1 MIFRDNFLR
10 RYLDL
15 APAALAFERA
25 AECEILRERE
35 WVRPILDIGCG
46 DGIFAAILFD
56 EKLDT
61 GIDLDPAEVARA
73 QKQDAYRE
81 LLVCAGDRIPKPD
94 QAYNTIL
101 SNSVI
106 EHIPALM
113 PVLKEAHRL
122 LAPNGQLFLTIPT
135 DRLEHNSLPA
145 RLFNLFGATGLEA
158 RYGKFHNRFW
168 QHYNVHSRAGWREL
182 FNAAGFEVA
191 EERLYASPNFSS
203 FYDLLMP
210 CALPS
215 MAAKRLFG
223 RWFLFR
229 ELRQYYSTLVYW
241 LIAAIHGKLKRE
253 AGSSLVFYA
262 LRKV

>member
-1 MIFRDNFLR
+1 VIFRNNFLR

-15 APAALAFERA
+15 APAALAVERA
-25 AECEILRERE
+25 VECDILKERE
-35 WVRPILDIGCG
+35 FNRPILDIGCG

-61 GIDLDPAEVARA
+61 GIDLDPAEIARA
-73 QKQDAYRE
+73 ERQDAYRE
-81 LLVCAGDRIPKPD
+81 LLVCAGDKIPKPD
-94 QAYNTIL
+94 QAYNTVL

-106 EHIPALM
+106 EHIPDLM

-145 RLFNLFGATGLEA
+145 RIFNLFGATGLET
-158 RYGKFHNRFW
+158 RYGAFHNRFW

-182 FNAAGFEVA
+182 FAAAGFQVDD
-191 EERLYASPNFSS
+191 ERLYASPNFSS

-223 RWFLFR
+223 RWFLLPG
-229 ELRQYYSTLVYW
+229 LRRHYAGLVYW
-241 LIAAIHGKLKRE
+241 LIAGIFRSLKKE

-262 LRKV
+262 LRKT

>member
-1 MIFRDNFLR
+1 VIFRNNFLR

-15 APAALAFERA
+15 APGALAVERA
-25 AECEILRERE
+25 VECGILKEQE
-35 WVRPILDIGCG
+35 FVRPILDIGCG

-73 QKQDAYRE
+73 DKLDAYHE
-81 LLVCAGDRIPKPD
+81 LLVCPGDRIPKPD
-94 QAYNTIL
+94 QAFNTIL

-106 EHIPALM
+106 EHIPDLM

-145 RLFNLFGATGLEA
+145 RIFGLIGADGLEA
-158 RYGKFHNRFW
+158 RYGSFHNRFW

-182 FNAAGFEVA
+182 FATAGFQVDD
-191 EERLYASPNFSS
+191 ERLYASPNFSS

-210 CALPS
+210 FALPS
-215 MAAKRLFG
+215 IAAKRLCG
-223 RWFLFR
+223 RWFLLPG
-229 ELRQYYSTLVYW
+229 LRRYYAGLVYG
-241 LIAAIHGKLKRE
+241 LIVGIYRRFKRE
-253 AGSSLVFYA
+253 TGSSLVFYA
-262 LRKV
+262 LRTV

>member
-25 AECEILRERE
+25 VECEILKERE
-35 WVRPILDIGCG
+35 FVRPILDIGCG

-73 QKQDAYRE
+73 EKQDAYHE

-94 QAYNTIL
+94 QSYNTVL

-122 LAPNGQLFLTIPT
+122 LAPHGQLFLTIPT

-145 RLFNLFGATGLEA
+145 RIFDLLGAAELEA

-168 QHYNVHSRAGWREL
+168 QHYNVHPPAGWREL
-182 FNAAGFEVA
+182 FTAVGFEVA
-191 EERLYASPNFSS
+191 DERLYASPNFSS

-215 MAAKRLFG
+215 IAAKRLLG
-223 RWFLFR
+223 RWFLLPD
-229 ELRQYYSTLVYW
+229 LRRYYAGLVYW
-241 LIAAIHGKLKRE
+241 LIVGIHRILKRE

-262 LRKV
+262 LRKI

>member
-1 MIFRDNFLR
+1 MIFRNNFLR

-15 APAALAFERA
+15 APGALAVERA
-25 AECEILRERE
+25 VECDILKEQE
-35 WVRPILDIGCG
+35 FVRPILDIGCG

-73 QKQDAYRE
+73 EKLDAYHE
-81 LLVCAGDRIPKPD
+81 LLVCPGDRIPKPD
-94 QAYNTIL
+94 QAFNTVL

-106 EHIPALM
+106 EHIPDLM
-113 PVLKEAHRL
+113 PVLREAHRL

-145 RLFNLFGATGLEA
+145 RVFNLIGADGLEA
-158 RYGKFHNRFW
+158 RYGSFHNRFW
-168 QHYNVHSRAGWREL
+168 QHYNVHSRTEWREL
-182 FNAAGFEVA
+182 FATAGFQVDD
-191 EERLYASPNFSS
+191 ERLYASPNFSS

-210 CALPS
+210 FALPS
-215 MAAKRLFG
+215 IAAKRLFG
-223 RWFLFR
+223 RWFLLPG
-229 ELRQYYSTLVYW
+229 LRRYYAGLVYG
-241 LIAAIHGKLKRE
+241 LIVGIYRRFKRE

>member
-1 MIFRDNFLR
+1 VIFRSNFLR

-15 APAALAFERA
+15 APAALVVERA
-25 AECEILRERE
+25 VECEILQERE
-35 WVRPILDIGCG
+35 FVRPILDIGCG

-61 GIDLDPAEVARA
+61 GIDLDPVEVARA
-73 QKQDAYRE
+73 DKLDAYRE
-81 LLVCAGDRIPKPD
+81 LLVCPGDRIPKPD
-94 QAYNTIL
+94 HAFNTIL

-106 EHIPALM
+106 EHILDVM

-145 RLFNLFGATGLEA
+145 RLFNLVGANRLES
-158 RYGKFHNRFW
+158 RYGNFHNRFW
-168 QHYNVHSRAGWREL
+168 QHYNVHSRAEWREL
-182 FNAAGFEVA
+182 FTAAGFQVDD
-191 EERLYASPNFSS
+191 ERLYASPNFSS

-210 CALPS
+210 FALPS
-215 MAAKRLFG
+215 IAAKRLFG
-223 RWFLFR
+223 RWFLLPG
-229 ELRQYYSTLVYW
+229 LRRYYAG
-241 LIAAIHGKLKRE
+241 LIYGLIVGIHRRFKRE
-253 AGSSLVFYA
+253 PGSSLVFYA